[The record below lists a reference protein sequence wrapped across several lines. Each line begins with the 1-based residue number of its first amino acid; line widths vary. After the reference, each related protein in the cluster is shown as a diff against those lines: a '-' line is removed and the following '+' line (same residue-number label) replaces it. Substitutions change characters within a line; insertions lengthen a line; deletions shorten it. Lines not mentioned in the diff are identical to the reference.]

1 MGGGYV
7 AAVLVLGGVLAAL
20 VALLAGTSGFGFG
33 LLATPLL
40 LLSGFS
46 LPFIV
51 TVNLL
56 VSVATRVSVV
66 YRLRASIEPRRVALL
81 VAGGAPGLY
90 AGARL
95 LGSVDRHT
103 VKVAVGVVIMLAA
116 AALLYAER
124 HPPSLE
130 PRAALVAVS
139 GFLGGVLGTTTSLI
153 GVPPAL
159 LLARRRLGPAHFF
172 ADMAV
177 FFVVT
182 GAIGVLVLEIDGD
195 FSAAGAHAFL
205 WWLPGVLVANVVGT
219 SLGLRLPARAFRL
232 MTLSLALAAGGV
244 TVLTA

>member
-1 MGGGYV
+1 M
-7 AAVLVLGGVLAAL
+7 ARSLPHVLVVGGIVAAL

-40 LLSGFS
+40 LLTGFS

-56 VSVATRVSVV
+56 VSFATRISVS
-66 YRLRASIEPRRVALL
+66 YRLRASVEKKRVALL
-81 VAGGAPGLY
+81 VAGSVPGLY

-95 LGSVDRHT
+95 LGSVDAHT
-103 VKVAVGVVIMLAA
+103 VKVAVGIVIVVAA

-124 HPPSLE
+124 HPPSLA
-130 PRAALVAVS
+130 PRDAVVTLA
-139 GFLGGVLGTTTSLI
+139 GFLGGLLGTTTSLI

-159 LLARRRLGPAHFF
+159 LLARRRLGPAHFM
-172 ADMAV
+172 ADLAV

-182 GAIGVLVLEIDGD
+182 GAIGALVLAIDGD
-195 FSAAGAHAFL
+195 FSGNGARAFL

-219 SLGLRLPARAFRL
+219 SLGLRLPARVFRL
-232 MTLSLALAAGGV
+232 VTLSLALVAGAI
-244 TVLTA
+244 TALTA